1 MLDNP
6 PEMEN
11 VDDIMADIV
20 RFLYSLPYF
29 VHDFGFGFG
38 FGFGNAAY

>member
-20 RFLYSLPYF
+20 RFFFDSLLNFISGYSS
-29 VHDFGFGFG
+29 GFGKTT
-38 FGFGNAAY
+38 Y